1 MPYVQADLDALDAA
15 TLSRARG
22 EQVQDIQLADGR
34 RIRYATMDEEAV
46 ERLRTRVLADIAD
59 AEVVSGGYRR
69 PRAFRGSM
77 GSGY

>member
-1 MPYVQADLDALDAA
+1 MPYVQADLVALDAA

-46 ERLRTRVLADIAD
+46 ERLRARILADIAD
-59 AEVVSGGYRR
+59 AEAAAGGVRR
-69 PRAFRGSM
+69 ARAFRGSM
-77 GSGY
+77 SSGY